1 LATFGA
7 RLLAAAAALS
17 AYLVLGS
24 CAPGGSPPPAPEP
37 EAIPQA
43 PREAPTRG
51 PEIRI
56 GLQVGAP
63 ELRAG
68 GSDDLLVTD
77 PAGAR
82 LVVIP
87 AGEVWRIG
95 MGGTGLVATSPHG
108 LSSSPADR
116 LVIGPL
122 APGSP
127 VRANDRSYRG
137 ELEVWREAAGLTLV
151 NRVTL
156 EEYLQGVVSAEM
168 GRRSLAE
175 RDALRAQ
182 AIVSRT
188 YAMRNMG
195 RRKAQGFDL
204 FASVSDQVYG
214 GVPAETLEGSE
225 AVAATRGM
233 VLTYGGAPIDA
244 FFYSTCGGRTATG
257 IEAFR
262 AADRP
267 YLRSVADV
275 APDGTAYCAIS
286 PRFRWREV
294 WTGELLRTTLRQTLP
309 AATGTPVARVRQV
322 NDVRVVYRTYSGR
335 VGQLGIDLPESEVM
349 VDGPAVRTVLRTPS
363 GEMLRS
369 SAFDLTVTTADHQV
383 TRLVADGGG
392 AGHGVGFC
400 QWGAVGR
407 SRAGQD
413 VRQILDAY
421 YPGVTLERLY

>member
-1 LATFGA
+1 MATFGD

-24 CAPGGSPPPAPEP
+24 CAPGGGPPPAPEP

-43 PREAPTRG
+43 PPEAPTLG
-51 PEIRI
+51 PEIRV

-82 LVVIP
+82 LAVIP

-95 MGGTGLVATSPHG
+95 MGGTGLVATSPRG

-122 APGSP
+122 APGNP
-127 VRANDRSYRG
+127 VRANGRSYRG

-257 IEAFR
+257 TEAFR

-294 WTGELLRTTLRQTLP
+294 WTGESLRATLRQTLP

-349 VDGPAVRTVLRTPS
+349 VDGPAVRSVLRTPS

-369 SAFDLTVTTADHQV
+369 SAFDLTVTTAGHQV